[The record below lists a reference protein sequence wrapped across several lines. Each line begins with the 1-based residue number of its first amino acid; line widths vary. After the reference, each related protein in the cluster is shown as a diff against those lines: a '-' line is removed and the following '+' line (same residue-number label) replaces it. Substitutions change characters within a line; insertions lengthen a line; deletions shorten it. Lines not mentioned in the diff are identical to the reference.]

1 ACDYVKCHADD
12 CGGGGYL
19 TWTQFVVCQESDS
32 SRGLLIAAS
41 VLYMLYLF
49 VALGTAA
56 DEFFSTTI
64 ASIAEQLGISENVAV
79 VSFMTFGN
87 GAPDIFG
94 SVVAVLGVG
103 TPKVGL

>member
-1 ACDYVKCHADD
+1 MSGDECTPFFNGTLYTAAACEYVKCHVDA

-19 TWTQFVVCQESDS
+19 AWTQFVVCNESDS

-56 DEFFSTTI
+56 DEFFSSTI
-64 ASIAEQLGISENVAV
+64 ASIAEQLGISENVAPL
-79 VSFMTFGN
+79 
-87 GAPDIFG
+87 GALRAPR
-94 SVVAVLGVG
+94 A
-103 TPKVGL
+103 